1 MIEDLSHLPPPS
13 ISNTPFYLHLVSSIP
28 SLRLSIKDAVTA
40 STKSWLFDIRESS
53 ALVGKLALEQMGAR
67 IKKWRA
73 KREKEGGIRLARI
86 GGALELVYN
95 ERSECRLGRK
105 MRKLTSSQ
113 RPRQRPDQ
121 DRFSA
126 TVPVC
131 PHLRGARLQIRA
143 AEELPGGS
151 QGGYAVES
159 LLTPVRPRRTSS
171 WHLARPQHQTRS

>member
-53 ALVGKLALEQMGAR
+53 ALVGKLALEQMGGR

-95 ERSECRLGRK
+95 ERSECRL
-105 MRKLTSSQ
+105 S
-113 RPRQRPDQ
+113 
-121 DRFSA
+121 
-126 TVPVC
+126 
-131 PHLRGARLQIRA
+131 
-143 AEELPGGS
+143 
-151 QGGYAVES
+151 
-159 LLTPVRPRRTSS
+159 
-171 WHLARPQHQTRS
+171 